1 MAQRRG
7 GQRNFRGGRRGRK
20 STPDGPD
27 GPGGARVVVEDK
39 TQRTPVELPAQTTV
53 GELAEILEMGNVDT
67 IKALMRLGVMATV
80 NETVEFEIAAK
91 VATSFEIGVLK
102 PKDREESAAATK
114 VGVDDELTDEN
125 AITRPPVITVLGHV
139 DHGKTTLLDAIRG
152 AKVVDTEA
160 GGITQSIGAYQV
172 VKDDQPLT
180 FIDTPGHAAFTQMR
194 ASGAQVTDIAV
205 LVVAADDGVMP
216 QTLEAIDHAKA
227 AGVPIIVA
235 INKTDAPG
243 ADLDRTNAQLAEHE
257 IIVESYGGD
266 TVAVPVSA
274 LKGDGID
281 DLLESL
287 LLVAEIQELKANPN
301 RPGIGVVIESHMD
314 KSRGAIASVL
324 VRAGTVKTG
333 DNIVAGT
340 FRGRVK
346 SMVDGFGDIVTEAGP
361 STPIEVLGLN
371 GIPAAGDQFDVVAT
385 DRTGRDLVSTRERLA
400 SKRKDTRAA
409 TTMAEVMRRVQL
421 SGAKEL
427 LVVIKTGSHGSID
440 AVHRAV
446 EQVSSDEVQVRVLSA
461 ASGAIN
467 ESDIL
472 LASASGAVVMGFE
485 TTVEAGARRKAESE
499 GITIRTYD
507 IIYNLIDEV
516 TDAARGLLEP
526 ERKMIVTGHANVLEV
541 FSHGKREQIAGLR
554 VTDGM
559 LKRSGRM
566 RVVRRGDEIFDGA
579 ITSMR
584 HLKESVSELANSFE
598 GGVKIDGFHEYE
610 EGDVLEGYEIQVTR
624 R

>member
-1 MAQRRG
+1 MSQRRG
-7 GQRNFRGGRRGRK
+7 QRSFRGRSKRRNRAPG
-20 STPDGPD
+20 DG
-27 GPGGARVVVEDK
+27 GGAPRAVAEDSFP
-39 TQRTPVELPAQTTV
+39 RSPVELPATSTV
-53 GELAEILEMGNVDT
+53 GELADILEMSNVDT
-67 IKALMRLGVMATV
+67 IKALMRLGIMATV
-80 NETVEFEIAAK
+80 NETVEFDVAAR
-91 VATSFEIGVLK
+91 VAASFEIGVLK
-102 PKDREESAAATK
+102 PKDREESAASTK

-125 AITRPPVITVLGHV
+125 ASTRPPVITVLGHV

-152 AKVVDTEA
+152 SKVVDTEA

-172 VKDDQPLT
+172 NKEGQSLT

-216 QTLEAIDHAKA
+216 QTIEAIDHARA

-235 INKTDAPG
+235 INKIDAPG
-243 ADLDRTNAQLAEHE
+243 ADIDKTNAQLAEHE

-287 LLVAEIQELKANPN
+287 LLVAEIQELKANSD

-314 KSRGAIASVL
+314 RSRGSIASVL
-324 VRAGTVKTG
+324 VRSGIVRTG
-333 DNIVAGT
+333 DNVVAGT
-340 FRGRVK
+340 YRGRIK
-346 SMVDGFGDIVTEAGP
+346 SMVDGFGDVVSEAGP

-371 GIPAAGDQFDVVAT
+371 GTPAAGDQFDVVAS
-385 DRTGRDLVSTRERLA
+385 DREGRDLVTTRERLA
-400 SKRKDTRAA
+400 SKRKVTRAA

-421 SGAKEL
+421 SDAKEL
-427 LVVIKTGSHGSID
+427 LVVIKTGNHGSID
-440 AVHRAV
+440 AVRRAV
-446 EQVSSDEVQVRVLSA
+446 EQVSNDEVQVRVLSA
-461 ASGAIN
+461 SSGAIN

-472 LASASGAVVMGFE
+472 LASASNAMVMGFE
-485 TTVEAGARRKAESE
+485 TNVETGARKHADTE
-499 GITIRTYD
+499 GVTIRTYD
-507 IIYNLIDEV
+507 IIYNLVDEV
-516 TDAARGLLEP
+516 EDAARGLLEP
-526 ERKMIVTGHANVLEV
+526 ERKVVVTGHANILEV
-541 FSHGKREQIAGLR
+541 FTHGKREQIAGVR
-554 VTDGM
+554 VTDGV

-566 RVVRRGDEIFDGA
+566 RVYRGGDEIFDGA

-584 HLKESVSELANSFE
+584 HLKDSVRELTNNFE
-598 GGVKIDGFHEYE
+598 GGIKVDGFHEYQ

>member
-1 MAQRRG
+1 M
-7 GQRNFRGGRRGRK
+7 
-20 STPDGPD
+20 S
-27 GPGGARVVVEDK
+27 
-39 TQRTPVELPAQTTV
+39 
-53 GELAEILEMGNVDT
+53 NVDT
-67 IKALMRLGVMATV
+67 IKALMRLGIMATV
-80 NETVEFEIAAK
+80 NETVEFDVAAK
-91 VATSFEIGVLK
+91 VAASFNIGVLK
-102 PKDREESAAATK
+102 PKDREESMASVK
-114 VGVDDELTDEN
+114 VGVDEDLTEEN
-125 AITRPPVITVLGHV
+125 AQPRPPIVTVLGHV

-152 AKVVDTEA
+152 SKVVDTEA

-172 VKDDQPLT
+172 NKNGQLLT

-216 QTLEAIDHAKA
+216 QTIEAIDHARA

-235 INKTDAPG
+235 INKIDAPG
-243 ADLDRTNAQLAEHE
+243 ADIDRTNAQLAEHE
-257 IIVESYGGD
+257 VIVESYGGD

-287 LLVAEIQELKANPN
+287 LLVAEIQELKANPD

-314 KSRGAIASVL
+314 RSRGSIASVL
-324 VRAGTVKTG
+324 VRSGVVRTG
-333 DNIVAGT
+333 DNVVAGT
-340 FRGRVK
+340 FRGRIK
-346 SMVDGFGDIVTEAGP
+346 SMVDGFGDVVTEAGP

-371 GIPAAGDQFDVVAT
+371 GTPAAGDQFDVVKS
-385 DRTGRDLVSTRERLA
+385 DRAGRDLVATRERLA
-400 SKRKDTRAA
+400 SKRKETRAA

-421 SGAKEL
+421 SDAKEL
-427 LVVIKTGSHGSID
+427 LVVIKTGTHGSID
-440 AVHRAV
+440 AVRRAV
-446 EQVSSDEVQVRVLSA
+446 EQISGDEVQVRVLSA
-461 ASGAIN
+461 SSGAIN

-472 LASASGAVVMGFE
+472 LASTSNAMVMGFE
-485 TTVEAGARRKAESE
+485 TMVEAGARRQADAE
-499 GITIRTYD
+499 GVTIRTYD

-516 TDAARGLLEP
+516 ADAARGLLEP
-526 ERKMIVTGHANVLEV
+526 ERKVVITGHANILEV
-541 FSHGKREQIAGLR
+541 FTHGKREQIAGVR
-554 VTDGM
+554 VTDGL

-566 RVVRRGDEIFDGA
+566 RVIRNGNEIFDGA

-584 HLKESVSELANSFE
+584 HLKDSVRELANNFE
-598 GGVKIDGFHEYE
+598 GGIKIDGFHEYE

>member
-1 MAQRRG
+1 MAQRR
-7 GQRNFRGGRRGRK
+7 GQRNFRGGSKRRNR
-20 STPDGPD
+20 SSD
-27 GPGGARVVVEDK
+27 GPGENGGPRTVVEEK
-39 TQRTPVELPAQTTV
+39 VPRSPVQLPPETTV
-53 GELAEILEMGNVDT
+53 GELAEILEMSNVDT

-80 NETVEFEIAAK
+80 NETIEFGIAAK
-91 VATSFEIGVLK
+91 VAASFEIGVLK
-102 PKDREESAAATK
+102 PKDREESGAAVK
-114 VGVDDELTDEN
+114 VGVDDNLTEDN
-125 AITRPPVITVLGHV
+125 SITRPPVITVLGHV
-139 DHGKTTLLDAIRG
+139 DHGKTTLLDSIRG
-152 AKVVDTEA
+152 EKVVDTEA

-172 VKDDQPLT
+172 VKDGHPLT

-194 ASGAQVTDIAV
+194 ASGAQATDIAV

-235 INKTDAPG
+235 INKIDAPG

-274 LKGDGID
+274 LKGEGID

-287 LLVAEIQELKANPN
+287 LLVVEIQELKANPE
-301 RPGIGVVIESHMD
+301 RAGIGVVIESHMD
-314 KSRGAIASVL
+314 RSRGAVASVL
-324 VRAGTVKTG
+324 VRSGTVRNG
-333 DNIVAGT
+333 DNVVAGM
-340 FRGRVK
+340 FRGRIK
-346 SMVDGFGDIVTEAGP
+346 SMVDGFGNVVTEAGP

-371 GIPAAGDQFDVVAT
+371 GIPAAGDQFDVVSN
-385 DRTGRDLVSTRERLA
+385 DREGRDLVATRTRLA

-409 TTMAEVMRRVQL
+409 TTMAEVMRRVQQ

-446 EQVSSDEVQVRVLSA
+446 EQVSNDEVQVRVLSS

-472 LASASGAVVMGFE
+472 LASASSAMVMGFE
-485 TTVEAGARRKAESE
+485 TTVEPGARRQADAE
-499 GITIRTYD
+499 GVAIRTYD

-516 TDAARGLLEP
+516 EDAARGLLEP
-526 ERKMIVTGHANVLEV
+526 ERKTVVTGHANILEV
-541 FSHGKREQIAGLR
+541 FTHGKREQIAGIR

-566 RVVRRGDEIFDGA
+566 RVIRKGDEIFDGA

-584 HLKESVSELANSFE
+584 HLKDTVRELANNFE
-598 GGVKIDGFHEYE
+598 GGIKIDGFHEYE

>member
-7 GQRNFRGGRRGRK
+7 QRSFRGQSKRRDRAPGDGGG
-20 STPDGPD
+20 TPR
-27 GPGGARVVVEDK
+27 AVAEDSVP
-39 TQRTPVELPAQTTV
+39 RSPVELPATSTV
-53 GELAEILEMGNVDT
+53 GELADILEMSNVDT
-67 IKALMRLGVMATV
+67 IKALMRLGIMATV
-80 NETVEFEIAAK
+80 NETVEFDVAAR
-91 VATSFEIGVLK
+91 VAASFEIGVLK
-102 PKDREESAAATK
+102 PKDREESAASTK
-114 VGVDDELTDEN
+114 VGVDNELTDEN
-125 AITRPPVITVLGHV
+125 ASTRPPVITVLGHV

-152 AKVVDTEA
+152 STVVDSEA

-172 VKDDQPLT
+172 NKEGQSLT

-216 QTLEAIDHAKA
+216 QTIEAIDHARA

-235 INKTDAPG
+235 INKIDAPG
-243 ADLDRTNAQLAEHE
+243 ADIDKTNAQLAEHE

-266 TVAVPVSA
+266 TVAVTVSA

-287 LLVAEIQELKANPN
+287 LLVAEIQELKANSD

-314 KSRGAIASVL
+314 RSRGSIASVL
-324 VRAGTVKTG
+324 VRSGIVRTG
-333 DNIVAGT
+333 DNVVAGT
-340 FRGRVK
+340 YRGRIK
-346 SMVDGFGDIVTEAGP
+346 SMVDGFGDVVPEAGP

-371 GIPAAGDQFDVVAT
+371 GTPAAGDQFDVVAS
-385 DRTGRDLVSTRERLA
+385 DREGRDLVTTRERLA
-400 SKRKDTRAA
+400 SKRKASRAA

-421 SGAKEL
+421 SDAKEL
-427 LVVIKTGSHGSID
+427 IVVIKTRNHGSID
-440 AVHRAV
+440 AVRRAV
-446 EQVSSDEVQVRVLSA
+446 EQVSNDEVQVRVLSA
-461 ASGAIN
+461 SSGAIN

-472 LASASGAVVMGFE
+472 LASASNAMVMGFE
-485 TTVEAGARRKAESE
+485 TNVETGARKHADTE
-499 GITIRTYD
+499 GVTIRTYD
-507 IIYNLIDEV
+507 IIYNLVDEV
-516 TDAARGLLEP
+516 EDAVRGLLEP
-526 ERKMIVTGHANVLEV
+526 ERKVVVTGHANILEV
-541 FSHGKREQIAGLR
+541 FTHGKREQIAGVR
-554 VTDGM
+554 VTDGV

-566 RVVRRGDEIFDGA
+566 RVFRGGDEIFDGA

-584 HLKESVSELANSFE
+584 HLKDSVRELTNNFE
-598 GGVKIDGFHEYE
+598 GGIKVDGFHEYQ

>member
-7 GQRNFRGGRRGRK
+7 QRGGPRGRGNRRNR
-20 STPDGPD
+20 SD
-27 GPGGARVVVEDK
+27 GPGGPGGQRAVVEDK
-39 TQRTPVELPAQTTV
+39 APRSPVALPAQATV
-53 GELAEILEMGNVDT
+53 GELAEILEMTNVDT

-80 NETVEFEIAAK
+80 NEIVEFEVAAK
-91 VATSFEIGVLK
+91 VAASFEIGVLK
-102 PKDREESAAATK
+102 PKDREESAAAVK
-114 VGVDDELTDEN
+114 VGMDEEMTDDN
-125 AITRPPVITVLGHV
+125 SVTRPPVITVLGHV

-152 AKVVDTEA
+152 AKVVDSEA

-172 VKDDQPLT
+172 DKNGQRLT

-205 LVVAADDGVMP
+205 LVIAADDGVMP

-227 AGVPIIVA
+227 ANVPIIVA
-235 INKTDAPG
+235 INKMDSPG
-243 ADLDRTNAQLAEHE
+243 ADLDRANAQLAEHE

-287 LLVAEIQELKANPN
+287 LLVAEIQELKANPD
-301 RPGIGVVIESHMD
+301 RAGIGVVIESHMD
-314 KSRGAIASVL
+314 KTRGAVASVL
-324 VRAGTVKTG
+324 VRSGTVRTG
-333 DNIVAGT
+333 DNVVAGT
-340 FRGRVK
+340 FRGRIK
-346 SMVDGFGDIVTEAGP
+346 SMMDGFGNVVKEAGP

-371 GIPAAGDQFDVVAT
+371 GIPAAGDQFDVVKN
-385 DRTGRDLVSTRERLA
+385 DREGRDLVNTRERLA
-400 SKRKDTRAA
+400 SKRKDQRAA
-409 TTMAEVMRRVQL
+409 TTMAEVMRRVQQ

-440 AVHRAV
+440 AVQRAV
-446 EQVSSDEVQVRVLSA
+446 EQVSNDEVQVRVLSA
-461 ASGAIN
+461 SSGAIN
-467 ESDIL
+467 EADIL
-472 LASASGAVVMGFE
+472 LASASDAMVMGFE
-485 TTVEAGARRKAESE
+485 TSVEAGARRQADAE
-499 GITIRTYD
+499 GIAIRTYD

-516 TDAARGLLEP
+516 EDAARGLLEP
-526 ERKMIVTGHANVLEV
+526 ERKEVVLGHANVLEV
-541 FSHGKREQIAGLR
+541 FQHGKREQIAGVR
-554 VTDGM
+554 VTDGL

-566 RVVRRGDEIFDGA
+566 RVIRKGDVVFDGA

-584 HLKESVSELANSFE
+584 HLKDSVRELTNNFE
-598 GGVKIDGFHEYE
+598 GGLMIDGFHEYQ
-610 EGDVLEGYEIQVTR
+610 EGDLLEGYEVQVTR

>member
-7 GQRNFRGGRRGRK
+7 QRSFRGQSKRRDRAPGDGGG
-20 STPDGPD
+20 TPR
-27 GPGGARVVVEDK
+27 AVAEDSVP
-39 TQRTPVELPAQTTV
+39 RSPVELPATSTV
-53 GELAEILEMGNVDT
+53 GELADILEMSNVDT
-67 IKALMRLGVMATV
+67 IKALMRLGIMATV
-80 NETVEFEIAAK
+80 NETVEFDVAAR
-91 VATSFEIGVLK
+91 VAASFEIGVLK
-102 PKDREESAAATK
+102 PKDREESAASTK

-125 AITRPPVITVLGHV
+125 ASTRPPVITVLGHV

-152 AKVVDTEA
+152 SKVVDTEA

-172 VKDDQPLT
+172 NKEGQSLT

-216 QTLEAIDHAKA
+216 QTIEAIDHARA

-235 INKTDAPG
+235 INKIDAPG
-243 ADLDRTNAQLAEHE
+243 ADIDKTNAQLAEHE

-287 LLVAEIQELKANPN
+287 LLVAEIQELKANSD

-314 KSRGAIASVL
+314 RSRGSIASVL
-324 VRAGTVKTG
+324 VRSGIVRTG
-333 DNIVAGT
+333 DNVVAGT
-340 FRGRVK
+340 YRGRIK
-346 SMVDGFGDIVTEAGP
+346 SMVDGFGDVVPEAGP

-371 GIPAAGDQFDVVAT
+371 GTPAAGDQFDVVAS
-385 DRTGRDLVSTRERLA
+385 DREGRDLVTTRERLA
-400 SKRKDTRAA
+400 SKRKVTRAA

-421 SGAKEL
+421 SDAKEL
-427 LVVIKTGSHGSID
+427 LVVIKTGNHGSID
-440 AVHRAV
+440 AVRRAV
-446 EQVSSDEVQVRVLSA
+446 EQVSNDEVQVRVLSA
-461 ASGAIN
+461 SSGAIN

-472 LASASGAVVMGFE
+472 LASASNAMVMGFE
-485 TTVEAGARRKAESE
+485 TNVETGARKHADT
-499 GITIRTYD
+499 GGVTIRTYD
-507 IIYNLIDEV
+507 IIYNLVNEV
-516 TDAARGLLEP
+516 EDAARGLLEP
-526 ERKMIVTGHANVLEV
+526 ERKVVVTGHANILEV
-541 FSHGKREQIAGLR
+541 FTHGKREQIAGVR
-554 VTDGM
+554 VTDGV

-566 RVVRRGDEIFDGA
+566 RVFRGGDEIFDGA

-584 HLKESVSELANSFE
+584 HLKDSVRELTNNFE
-598 GGVKIDGFHEYE
+598 GGIKVDGFHEYQ

>member
-1 MAQRRG
+1 MSQRRG
-7 GQRNFRGGRRGRK
+7 QRSFRGRSKRRNRAPG
-20 STPDGPD
+20 DG
-27 GPGGARVVVEDK
+27 GGAPRAVAEDSFP
-39 TQRTPVELPAQTTV
+39 RSPVELPATSTV
-53 GELAEILEMGNVDT
+53 GELADILEMSNVDT
-67 IKALMRLGVMATV
+67 IKALMRLGIMATV
-80 NETVEFEIAAK
+80 NETVEFDVAAR
-91 VATSFEIGVLK
+91 VAASFEIGVLK
-102 PKDREESAAATK
+102 PKDREESAASTK

-125 AITRPPVITVLGHV
+125 ASTRPPVITVLGHV

-152 AKVVDTEA
+152 SKVVDTEA

-172 VKDDQPLT
+172 NKEGQSLT

-216 QTLEAIDHAKA
+216 QTIEAIDHARA

-235 INKTDAPG
+235 INKIDAPG
-243 ADLDRTNAQLAEHE
+243 ADIDKTNAQLAEHE

-287 LLVAEIQELKANPN
+287 LLVAEIQELKANSD

-314 KSRGAIASVL
+314 RSRGSIASVL
-324 VRAGTVKTG
+324 VRSGIVRTG
-333 DNIVAGT
+333 DNVVAGT
-340 FRGRVK
+340 YRGRIK
-346 SMVDGFGDIVTEAGP
+346 SMVDGFGDVVPEAGP

-371 GIPAAGDQFDVVAT
+371 GTPAAGDQFDVVAS
-385 DRTGRDLVSTRERLA
+385 DREGRDLVTTRERLA
-400 SKRKDTRAA
+400 SKRKVTRAA

-421 SGAKEL
+421 SDAKEL
-427 LVVIKTGSHGSID
+427 LVVIKTGNHGSID
-440 AVHRAV
+440 AVRRAV
-446 EQVSSDEVQVRVLSA
+446 EQVSNDEVQVRVLSA
-461 ASGAIN
+461 SSGAIN

-472 LASASGAVVMGFE
+472 LASASNAMVMGFE
-485 TTVEAGARRKAESE
+485 TNVETGARKHADTE
-499 GITIRTYD
+499 GVTIRTYD
-507 IIYNLIDEV
+507 IIYNLVDEV
-516 TDAARGLLEP
+516 EDAARGLLEP
-526 ERKMIVTGHANVLEV
+526 ERKVVVTGHANILEV
-541 FSHGKREQIAGLR
+541 FTHGKREQIAGVR
-554 VTDGM
+554 VTDGV

-566 RVVRRGDEIFDGA
+566 RVYRGGDEIFDGA

-584 HLKESVSELANSFE
+584 HLKDSVRELTNNFE
-598 GGVKIDGFHEYE
+598 GGIKVDGFHEYQ

>member
-7 GQRNFRGGRRGRK
+7 QGNFRGRGRKRGRK
-20 STPDGPD
+20 SE
-27 GPGGARVVVEDK
+27 GPGGSGATHVVVEDTTPK
-39 TQRTPVELPAQTTV
+39 SPVELPPQATV
-53 GELAEILEMGNVDT
+53 GELAEILEMTNVDT

-80 NETVEFEIAAK
+80 NETVEFDVAAK
-91 VATSFEIGVLK
+91 VAASFEIGVLK
-102 PKDREESAAATK
+102 PKDREESSAAVK
-114 VGVDDELTDEN
+114 VGVDDDLTEEN
-125 AITRPPVITVLGHV
+125 SVTRPPVITVLGHV
-139 DHGKTTLLDAIRG
+139 DHGKTTLLDSIRG
-152 AKVVDTEA
+152 EKVVDSEA

-172 VKDDQPLT
+172 IKDDQRLT

-194 ASGAQVTDIAV
+194 ASGAQATDIAV
-205 LVVAADDGVMP
+205 LVVAADDGIMP

-227 AGVPIIVA
+227 ASVPIIIA
-235 INKTDAPG
+235 INKMDAPG
-243 ADLDRTNAQLAEHE
+243 ADLDRVNAQLAEHE

-287 LLVAEIQELKANPN
+287 LLVAEIQELKANPD

-314 KSRGAIASVL
+314 RSRGAVASVL
-324 VRAGTVKTG
+324 IRSGTVRNG
-333 DNIVAGT
+333 DNVVAGM

-346 SMVDGFGDIVTEAGP
+346 SMVDGFGEIVKEAGP

-385 DRTGRDLVSTRERLA
+385 DRKGRDLVTTRERLA
-400 SKRKDTRAA
+400 AKRRDTRAA
-409 TTMAEVMRRVQL
+409 TTMAEVMRRVQQ

-427 LVVIKTGSHGSID
+427 LIVVKTGSHGSID
-440 AVHRAV
+440 AVQRAV
-446 EQVSSDEVQVRVLSA
+446 EQVSNDEVQVRVLSA
-461 ASGAIN
+461 SSGAIN

-472 LASASGAVVMGFE
+472 LASASDAMVMGFE
-485 TTVEAGARRKAESE
+485 TTVEPGARKQASAE
-499 GITIRTYD
+499 GIAIRLYD

-516 TDAARGLLEP
+516 EDAARGLLEP
-526 ERKMIVTGHANVLEV
+526 ERKVIVTGHANILEV
-541 FSHGKREQIAGLR
+541 FSHGKREQIAGIR

-566 RVVRRGDEIFDGA
+566 RVIRRGEEVFDGA

-584 HLKESVSELANSFE
+584 HLKESVRELANNFE

-610 EGDVLEGYEIQVTR
+610 EGDTLEGYEIQITR

>member
-1 MAQRRG
+1 MAQRR
-7 GQRNFRGGRRGRK
+7 GQRNFRGRGKGRGGR
-20 STPDGPD
+20 SAN
-27 GPGGARVVVEDK
+27 GPGGPGAPRVVVED
-39 TQRTPVELPAQTTV
+39 TTPKAPVHLPAQTTV
-53 GELAEILEMGNVDT
+53 GELSEILEVTNVDT
-67 IKALMRLGVMATV
+67 IKALMRMGVMATV
-80 NETVEFEIAAK
+80 NETVEFEVAAK
-91 VATSFEIGVLK
+91 VAASFEIGVLK
-102 PKDREESAAATK
+102 PKDHEESAAAVK
-114 VGVDDELTDEN
+114 VGVDDDLTDEN
-125 AITRPPVITVLGHV
+125 AITRPPVVTVLGHV

-172 VKDDQPLT
+172 DKDGKQLT

-194 ASGAQVTDIAV
+194 ASGAQATDIAV
-205 LVVAADDGVMP
+205 LVIAADDGVMP

-227 AGVPIIVA
+227 ANVPIIVA
-235 INKTDAPG
+235 INKMDAPG
-243 ADLDRTNAQLAEHE
+243 ADLDRANAQLAEHE
-257 IIVESYGGD
+257 IIVESYGGE

-281 DLLESL
+281 DLIESL
-287 LLVAEIQELKANPN
+287 LLVAEIQELKANPD

-314 KSRGAIASVL
+314 RNRGAVASVL
-324 VRAGTVKTG
+324 VRSGTVRTG
-333 DNIVAGT
+333 DNIVAGL
-340 FRGRVK
+340 FRGRIK
-346 SMVDGFGDIVTEAGP
+346 SMVDGFGNVVKEAGP

-385 DRTGRDLVSTRERLA
+385 DRAGRDLVNTRERLA

-409 TTMAEVMRRVQL
+409 TTMAEVMRRVQQ

-427 LVVIKTGSHGSID
+427 LVVIKTGTHGSID
-440 AVHRAV
+440 AVQRAV

-467 ESDIL
+467 EADIL
-472 LASASGAVVMGFE
+472 LASASNAMVMGFE
-485 TTVEAGARRKAESE
+485 TTVEAGARRQAEAE
-499 GITIRTYD
+499 GVAIRTYD

-516 TDAARGLLEP
+516 EDAARGLLEP
-526 ERKMIVTGHANVLEV
+526 ERKEVVLGHASVLEV
-541 FSHGKREQIAGLR
+541 FTHGKREQIAGVR
-554 VTDGM
+554 VTDGL

-566 RVVRRGDEIFDGA
+566 RVIRGGDEIFDGA

-584 HLKESVSELANSFE
+584 HLKDSVRELANNFE
-598 GGVKIDGFHEYE
+598 GGLKIDGFHEYQ

>member
-7 GQRNFRGGRRGRK
+7 QRSFKGRSNKRK
-20 STPDGPD
+20 RSD
-27 GPGGARVVVEDK
+27 GPGGPGEQRVVVEDK
-39 TQRTPVELPAQTTV
+39 TPRSPVALPAQATV
-53 GELAEILEMGNVDT
+53 GELAEILEMSNVDT

-91 VATSFEIGVLK
+91 VAASFEIGVLK
-102 PKDREESAAATK
+102 PKDREDSTAATK
-114 VGVDDELTDEN
+114 VGVDEDMTDEN
-125 AITRPPVITVLGHV
+125 SVTRPPVITVLGHV

-172 VKDDQPLT
+172 EKNGQNLT

-194 ASGAQVTDIAV
+194 ASGAQATDIAV
-205 LVVAADDGVMP
+205 LVIAADDGVMP
-216 QTLEAIDHAKA
+216 QSIEAMDHARA

-235 INKTDAPG
+235 INKMDAPG
-243 ADLDRTNAQLAEHE
+243 ADIDRANAQLAEHE

-266 TVAVPVSA
+266 TVAVAVSA
-274 LKGDGID
+274 LKGDGIG

-287 LLVAEIQELKANPN
+287 LLIAEIQELKANPN

-314 KSRGAIASVL
+314 RSRGAVASVL
-324 VRAGTVKTG
+324 VKSGTVRMG
-333 DNIVAGT
+333 DNIVAGM

-346 SMVDGFGDIVTEAGP
+346 SMTDGFGKVVTEAGP

-371 GIPAAGDQFDVVAT
+371 GTPAAGAQFDVVAN
-385 DRTGRDLVSTRERLA
+385 DRAGRDLVTTRERLA

-409 TTMAEVMRRVQL
+409 TTMAEVMRRVQQ
-421 SGAKEL
+421 SGSKEL
-427 LVVIKTGSHGSID
+427 LVVIKTGNHGSID
-440 AVHRAV
+440 AVQRAV
-446 EQVSSDEVQVRVLSA
+446 EQVSNDEVQVRVLSA

-467 ESDIL
+467 EADIL
-472 LASASGAVVMGFE
+472 LASASNAMVMGFE
-485 TTVEAGARRKAESE
+485 TSVEAGARRQADSE
-499 GITIRTYD
+499 GIAIRTYD

-516 TDAARGLLEP
+516 VDAARGLLEP
-526 ERKMIVTGHANVLEV
+526 ERKMIITGHASVLEV
-541 FSHGKREQIAGLR
+541 FQQGKREQIAGIR
-554 VTDGM
+554 VTDGN

-566 RVVRRGDEIFDGA
+566 RVIRNGDEIFDGA

-584 HLKESVSELANSFE
+584 HLKDTVRELTNNFE
-598 GGVKIDGFHEYE
+598 GGVMIDGFHEFQE
-610 EGDVLEGYEIQVTR
+610 SDVLEGYEIQVTR

>member
-7 GQRNFRGGRRGRK
+7 QRSFRGRSKRRNRAPG
-20 STPDGPD
+20 DGGVAPR
-27 GPGGARVVVEDK
+27 AVAEDSFP
-39 TQRTPVELPAQTTV
+39 RSPVELPATSTV
-53 GELAEILEMGNVDT
+53 GELADILEMSNVDT
-67 IKALMRLGVMATV
+67 IKALMRLGIMATV
-80 NETVEFEIAAK
+80 NETVEFDVAAR
-91 VATSFEIGVLK
+91 VAASFEIGVLK
-102 PKDREESAAATK
+102 PKDREESAASTK

-125 AITRPPVITVLGHV
+125 ASTRPPVITVLGHV

-152 AKVVDTEA
+152 SKVVDTEA

-172 VKDDQPLT
+172 NKEGQSLT

-216 QTLEAIDHAKA
+216 QTIEAIDHARA

-243 ADLDRTNAQLAEHE
+243 ADIDKTNAQLAEHE

-287 LLVAEIQELKANPN
+287 LLVAEIQELKANSD

-314 KSRGAIASVL
+314 RSRGSIASVL
-324 VRAGTVKTG
+324 VRSGIVRTG
-333 DNIVAGT
+333 DNVVAGT
-340 FRGRVK
+340 YRGRIK
-346 SMVDGFGDIVTEAGP
+346 SMVDGFGDVVPEAGP

-371 GIPAAGDQFDVVAT
+371 GTPAAGDQFDVVAS
-385 DRTGRDLVSTRERLA
+385 DREGRDLVTTRERLA
-400 SKRKDTRAA
+400 SKRKATRAA

-421 SGAKEL
+421 SDAKEL
-427 LVVIKTGSHGSID
+427 LVVIKTGNHGSID
-440 AVHRAV
+440 AVRRAV
-446 EQVSSDEVQVRVLSA
+446 EQVSNDEVQVRVLSA
-461 ASGAIN
+461 SSGAIN

-472 LASASGAVVMGFE
+472 LASASNAMVMGFE
-485 TTVEAGARRKAESE
+485 TNVETGARKHADT
-499 GITIRTYD
+499 GGVTIRTYD
-507 IIYNLIDEV
+507 IIYNLVNEV
-516 TDAARGLLEP
+516 EDAARGLLEP
-526 ERKMIVTGHANVLEV
+526 ERKVLVTGHANILEV
-541 FSHGKREQIAGLR
+541 FAHGKREQIAGVR
-554 VTDGM
+554 VTDGV

-566 RVVRRGDEIFDGA
+566 RVFRGGDEIFDGA

-584 HLKESVSELANSFE
+584 HLKDSVRELTNNFE
-598 GGVKIDGFHEYE
+598 GGIKVDGFHEYH

>member
-1 MAQRRG
+1 MSQRRG
-7 GQRNFRGGRRGRK
+7 QRSFRGRPKRGNRA
-20 STPDGPD
+20 PGDG
-27 GPGGARVVVEDK
+27 GGAPRAVAEDSFP
-39 TQRTPVELPAQTTV
+39 RSPVELPATSTV
-53 GELAEILEMGNVDT
+53 GELADILEMSNVDT
-67 IKALMRLGVMATV
+67 IKALMRLGIMATV
-80 NETVEFEIAAK
+80 NETVEFDVAAR
-91 VATSFEIGVLK
+91 VAASFEIGVLK
-102 PKDREESAAATK
+102 PKDREESAASTK

-125 AITRPPVITVLGHV
+125 ASTRPPVITVLGHV

-152 AKVVDTEA
+152 SKVVDTEA

-172 VKDDQPLT
+172 NKEGQSLT

-216 QTLEAIDHAKA
+216 QTIEAIGHARA

-235 INKTDAPG
+235 INKIDAPG
-243 ADLDRTNAQLAEHE
+243 ADIDKTNAQLAEHE

-274 LKGDGID
+274 RKGDGID

-287 LLVAEIQELKANPN
+287 LLVAEIQELKANSA

-314 KSRGAIASVL
+314 RSRGSIASVL
-324 VRAGTVKTG
+324 VRSGIVRTG
-333 DNIVAGT
+333 DNVVAGT
-340 FRGRVK
+340 YRGRIK
-346 SMVDGFGDIVTEAGP
+346 SMVDGFGDVVAEAGP

-371 GIPAAGDQFDVVAT
+371 GTPAAGDQFDVVAS
-385 DRTGRDLVSTRERLA
+385 DREGRDLVTTRERLA
-400 SKRKDTRAA
+400 SKRKATRAA

-421 SGAKEL
+421 SDAKEL
-427 LVVIKTGSHGSID
+427 LVVIKTGNHGSID
-440 AVHRAV
+440 AVRRAV
-446 EQVSSDEVQVRVLSA
+446 EQVSNDEVQVRVLSA
-461 ASGAIN
+461 SSGAIN

-472 LASASGAVVMGFE
+472 LASASNAMVMGFE
-485 TTVEAGARRKAESE
+485 TNVETGARKHADTE
-499 GITIRTYD
+499 GVTIRTYD
-507 IIYNLIDEV
+507 IIYNLVDEV
-516 TDAARGLLEP
+516 EDAARGLLEP
-526 ERKMIVTGHANVLEV
+526 ERKVVVTGHANILEV
-541 FSHGKREQIAGLR
+541 FTHGKREQIAGVR
-554 VTDGM
+554 VTDGV

-566 RVVRRGDEIFDGA
+566 RVYRGGDEIFDGA

-584 HLKESVSELANSFE
+584 HLKDSVRELTNNFE
-598 GGVKIDGFHEYE
+598 GGIKVDGFHEYQ

>member
-7 GQRNFRGGRRGRK
+7 QRGGPRGRGNRRNR
-20 STPDGPD
+20 SD
-27 GPGGARVVVEDK
+27 GPGGPGGQRAVVEDK
-39 TQRTPVELPAQTTV
+39 APRSPVALPAQATV
-53 GELAEILEMGNVDT
+53 GELAEILEMTNVDT

-80 NETVEFEIAAK
+80 NETVEFEVAAK
-91 VATSFEIGVLK
+91 VAASFEIGVLK
-102 PKDREESAAATK
+102 PKDREESAAAVK
-114 VGVDDELTDEN
+114 VGMDEEMIDDN
-125 AITRPPVITVLGHV
+125 SVTRPPVITVLGHV

-152 AKVVDTEA
+152 AKVVDSEA

-172 VKDDQPLT
+172 DKNGQRLT

-205 LVVAADDGVMP
+205 LVIAADDGVMP

-227 AGVPIIVA
+227 ANVPIIVA
-235 INKTDAPG
+235 INKMDSPG
-243 ADLDRTNAQLAEHE
+243 ADLDRANAQLAEHE

-287 LLVAEIQELKANPN
+287 LLVAEIQELKANPD
-301 RPGIGVVIESHMD
+301 RAGIGVVIESHMD
-314 KSRGAIASVL
+314 KTRGAVASVL
-324 VRAGTVKTG
+324 VRSGTVRTG
-333 DNIVAGT
+333 DNVVAGT
-340 FRGRVK
+340 FRGRIK
-346 SMVDGFGDIVTEAGP
+346 SMMDGFGNVVKEAGP

-371 GIPAAGDQFDVVAT
+371 GIPAAGDQFDVVKN
-385 DRTGRDLVSTRERLA
+385 DREGRDLVNTRERLA
-400 SKRKDTRAA
+400 SKRKDQRAA
-409 TTMAEVMRRVQL
+409 TTMAEVMRRVQQ

-440 AVHRAV
+440 AVQRAV
-446 EQVSSDEVQVRVLSA
+446 EQVSNDEVQVRVLSA
-461 ASGAIN
+461 SSGAIN
-467 ESDIL
+467 EADIL
-472 LASASGAVVMGFE
+472 LASASDAMVMGFE
-485 TTVEAGARRKAESE
+485 TSVEAGARRQADAE
-499 GITIRTYD
+499 GIAIRTYD

-516 TDAARGLLEP
+516 EDAARGLLEP
-526 ERKMIVTGHANVLEV
+526 ERKEVVLGHANVLEV
-541 FSHGKREQIAGLR
+541 FQHGKREQIAGVR
-554 VTDGM
+554 VTDGL

-566 RVVRRGDEIFDGA
+566 RVIRKGDVVFDGA

-584 HLKESVSELANSFE
+584 HLKDSVRELTNNFE
-598 GGVKIDGFHEYE
+598 GGLMIDGFHEYQ
-610 EGDVLEGYEIQVTR
+610 EGDLLEGYEVQVTR

>member
-7 GQRNFRGGRRGRK
+7 QRSFKGRSNKRGR
-20 STPDGPD
+20 PD
-27 GPGGARVVVEDK
+27 GPGGPGGQRAVVEDK
-39 TQRTPVELPAQTTV
+39 TPRSPVALPAQTTV
-53 GELAEILEMGNVDT
+53 GELAEILEMTNVDT

-91 VATSFEIGVLK
+91 VAASFEIGVLK

-114 VGVDDELTDEN
+114 VGVDDDMTEDN
-125 AITRPPVITVLGHV
+125 SVSRPPVITVLGHV

-172 VKDDQPLT
+172 EKNGQILT

-205 LVVAADDGVMP
+205 LVIAADDGVMP
-216 QTLEAIDHAKA
+216 QSLEAIDHARA

-235 INKTDAPG
+235 INKMDAPG
-243 ADLDRTNAQLAEHE
+243 ADIDRANAQLAEHE

-274 LKGDGID
+274 LKGEGID

-287 LLVAEIQELKANPN
+287 LLVAEIQELKANPE
-301 RPGIGVVIESHMD
+301 RSGIGVVIESHMD
-314 KSRGAIASVL
+314 RSRGAVASVL
-324 VRAGTVKTG
+324 VKSGTVKTG
-333 DNIVAGT
+333 DNIVAGM
-340 FRGRVK
+340 FRGRIK
-346 SMVDGFGDIVTEAGP
+346 SMIDGFGKIVTEAGP

-371 GIPAAGDQFDVVAT
+371 GTPAAGDQFDVVAN
-385 DRTGRDLVSTRERLA
+385 DRAGRDLVNKRERLA

-409 TTMAEVMRRVQL
+409 TTMAEVMRRVQQ
-421 SGAKEL
+421 SGSKEL
-427 LVVIKTGSHGSID
+427 LVVIKTGNHGSID
-440 AVHRAV
+440 AVQRAV
-446 EQVSSDEVQVRVLSA
+446 EQVSNDEVQVRVLSA

-467 ESDIL
+467 EADIL
-472 LASASGAVVMGFE
+472 LASASDAMVMGFE
-485 TTVEAGARRKAESE
+485 TTVEAGARRQAESE
-499 GITIRTYD
+499 GIAIRTYD

-516 TDAARGLLEP
+516 EDAARGLLEP
-526 ERKMIVTGHANVLEV
+526 ERKMVVTGHASVLEV
-541 FSHGKREQIAGLR
+541 FQHGKREQIAGIR
-554 VTDGM
+554 VTDGN

-566 RVVRRGDEIFDGA
+566 RVIRGGDEIFDGA

-584 HLKESVSELANSFE
+584 HLKDSVRELTNNFE
-598 GGVKIDGFHEYE
+598 GGVMIDGFHEYQE
-610 EGDVLEGYEIQVTR
+610 ADVLEAYEVQVTR

>member
-7 GQRNFRGGRRGRK
+7 QRSFRGRSKRRNRAPG
-20 STPDGPD
+20 DGGVAPR
-27 GPGGARVVVEDK
+27 AVAEDSFP
-39 TQRTPVELPAQTTV
+39 RSPVELLATSTV
-53 GELAEILEMGNVDT
+53 GELADILEMSNVDT
-67 IKALMRLGVMATV
+67 IKALMRLGIMATV
-80 NETVEFEIAAK
+80 NETVEFDVAAR
-91 VATSFEIGVLK
+91 VAASFEIGVLK
-102 PKDREESAAATK
+102 PKDREESAASTK

-125 AITRPPVITVLGHV
+125 ASTRPPVITVLGHV

-152 AKVVDTEA
+152 SKVVDTEA

-172 VKDDQPLT
+172 NKEGQSLT

-216 QTLEAIDHAKA
+216 QTIEAIDHARA

-243 ADLDRTNAQLAEHE
+243 ADIDKTNAQLAEHE

-287 LLVAEIQELKANPN
+287 LLVAEIQELKANSD

-314 KSRGAIASVL
+314 RSRGSIASVL
-324 VRAGTVKTG
+324 VRSGIVRTG
-333 DNIVAGT
+333 DNVVAGT
-340 FRGRVK
+340 YRGRIK
-346 SMVDGFGDIVTEAGP
+346 SMVDGFGDVVPEAGP

-371 GIPAAGDQFDVVAT
+371 GTPAAGDQFDVVAS
-385 DRTGRDLVSTRERLA
+385 DREGRDLVTTRERLA
-400 SKRKDTRAA
+400 SKRKATRAA

-421 SGAKEL
+421 SDAKEL
-427 LVVIKTGSHGSID
+427 LVVIKTGNHGSID
-440 AVHRAV
+440 AVRRAV
-446 EQVSSDEVQVRVLSA
+446 EQVSNDEVQVRVLSA
-461 ASGAIN
+461 SSGAIN

-472 LASASGAVVMGFE
+472 LASASNAMVMGFE
-485 TTVEAGARRKAESE
+485 TNVETGARKHADTE
-499 GITIRTYD
+499 GVTIRTYD
-507 IIYNLIDEV
+507 IIYNLVDEV
-516 TDAARGLLEP
+516 EDAARGLLEP
-526 ERKMIVTGHANVLEV
+526 ERKVLVTGHANILEV
-541 FSHGKREQIAGLR
+541 FAHGKREQIAGVR
-554 VTDGM
+554 VTDGV

-566 RVVRRGDEIFDGA
+566 RVFRGGDEIFDGA

-584 HLKESVSELANSFE
+584 HLKDSVRELTNNFE
-598 GGVKIDGFHEYE
+598 GGIKVDGFHEYH

>member
-7 GQRNFRGGRRGRK
+7 QRGGPRGRGNRRNR
-20 STPDGPD
+20 SD
-27 GPGGARVVVEDK
+27 GPGGPGGQRVVVEDK
-39 TQRTPVELPAQTTV
+39 TPRSPVALPAQATV
-53 GELAEILEMGNVDT
+53 GELAEILEMTNVDT

-91 VATSFEIGVLK
+91 VAASFEIGVLK
-102 PKDREESAAATK
+102 PKDREESSAAVK
-114 VGVDDELTDEN
+114 VGTDEELTDEN
-125 AITRPPVITVLGHV
+125 SVTRPPVITVLGHV

-172 VKDDQPLT
+172 DRNGQQLT

-194 ASGAQVTDIAV
+194 ASGAQATDIAV
-205 LVVAADDGVMP
+205 LVIAADDGVMP

-227 AGVPIIVA
+227 ANVPIIVA
-235 INKTDAPG
+235 INKMDSPG
-243 ADLDRTNAQLAEHE
+243 ADLDRANAQLAEHE

-287 LLVAEIQELKANPN
+287 LLVAEIQELKANPE

-314 KSRGAIASVL
+314 RTRGAVASVL
-324 VRAGTVKTG
+324 VRSGTVRTG
-333 DNIVAGT
+333 DNVVAGM
-340 FRGRVK
+340 FRGRIK
-346 SMVDGFGDIVTEAGP
+346 SMMDGFGNVVKEAGP

-371 GIPAAGDQFDVVAT
+371 GIPAAGDQFDVVKN
-385 DRTGRDLVSTRERLA
+385 DRAGRDLVNTRERLA
-400 SKRKDTRAA
+400 SKRKDQRAA
-409 TTMAEVMRRVQL
+409 TTMAEVMRRVQQ

-440 AVHRAV
+440 AVQRAV

-467 ESDIL
+467 EADIL
-472 LASASGAVVMGFE
+472 LASASDAMVMGFE
-485 TTVEAGARRKAESE
+485 TSVEAGARRQADAE
-499 GITIRTYD
+499 GIAIRTYD

-516 TDAARGLLEP
+516 EDAARGLLEP
-526 ERKMIVTGHANVLEV
+526 ERKEVVLGHANVLEV
-541 FSHGKREQIAGLR
+541 FQHGKREQIAGVR
-554 VTDGM
+554 VTDGL

-566 RVVRRGDEIFDGA
+566 RVIRNGDTVFDGA

-584 HLKESVSELANSFE
+584 HLKDTVRELANNFE
-598 GGVKIDGFHEYE
+598 GGLMIDGFHEYQ
-610 EGDVLEGYEIQVTR
+610 EGDVLEGYEVQVTR

>member
-7 GQRNFRGGRRGRK
+7 QRSFKGRSKRRNR
-20 STPDGPD
+20 TD
-27 GPGGARVVVEDK
+27 GPGGAGGQRVVVEDK
-39 TQRTPVELPAQTTV
+39 TPRSPVALPAQATV
-53 GELAEILEMGNVDT
+53 GELAEILEMTNVDT

-91 VATSFEIGVLK
+91 VAASFEIGVLK

-114 VGVDDELTDEN
+114 VGVDDEMTDEN
-125 AITRPPVITVLGHV
+125 SVIRPPVITVLGHV

-172 VKDDQPLT
+172 EKNGQTLT

-194 ASGAQVTDIAV
+194 ASGAQATDIAV
-205 LVVAADDGVMP
+205 LVIAADDGVMP
-216 QTLEAIDHAKA
+216 QSLEAIDHARA

-235 INKTDAPG
+235 INKMDAPG
-243 ADLDRTNAQLAEHE
+243 ADIDRANAQLAEHE

-274 LKGDGID
+274 LKGEGID

-301 RPGIGVVIESHMD
+301 RSGLGVVIESHMD
-314 KSRGAIASVL
+314 RSRGAVASVL
-324 VRAGTVKTG
+324 VKSGTVKTG
-333 DNIVAGT
+333 DNIVAGM
-340 FRGRVK
+340 FRGRIK
-346 SMVDGFGDIVTEAGP
+346 SMIDGFGKVVTEAGP

-371 GIPAAGDQFDVVAT
+371 GTPAAGDQFEVVAN
-385 DRTGRDLVSTRERLA
+385 DRAGRDLVNTRERQA

-409 TTMAEVMRRVQL
+409 TTMAEVMRRVQQ
-421 SGAKEL
+421 SGSKEL
-427 LVVIKTGSHGSID
+427 LVVIKTGNHGSID
-440 AVHRAV
+440 AVQRAV
-446 EQVSSDEVQVRVLSA
+446 EQVSNDEVQVRVLSA

-467 ESDIL
+467 EADIL
-472 LASASGAVVMGFE
+472 LASASDAMVMGFE
-485 TTVEAGARRKAESE
+485 TSVESGARRQADSE
-499 GITIRTYD
+499 GIAIRTYD

-516 TDAARGLLEP
+516 EDAARGLLEP
-526 ERKMIVTGHANVLEV
+526 ERKMVVTGHASVLEV
-541 FSHGKREQIAGLR
+541 FQHGKREQIAGIR
-554 VTDGM
+554 VTDGN

-566 RVVRRGDEIFDGA
+566 RVIRGGDEIFDGA

-584 HLKESVSELANSFE
+584 HLKDSVRELANNFE
-598 GGVKIDGFHEYE
+598 GGVMIDGFHEYQE
-610 EGDVLEGYEIQVTR
+610 ADVLEGYEIQVTR

>member
-7 GQRNFRGGRRGRK
+7 QGNFRGRGRKRGRK
-20 STPDGPD
+20 SE
-27 GPGGARVVVEDK
+27 GPGGSGATHVVVEDTTPK
-39 TQRTPVELPAQTTV
+39 SPVELPPQATV
-53 GELAEILEMGNVDT
+53 GELAEILEMTNVDT

-80 NETVEFEIAAK
+80 NETVEFDVAAK
-91 VATSFEIGVLK
+91 VAASFEIGVLK
-102 PKDREESAAATK
+102 PKDREESSAAVK
-114 VGVDDELTDEN
+114 VGVDDDLTEEN
-125 AITRPPVITVLGHV
+125 SVTRPPVITVLGHV
-139 DHGKTTLLDAIRG
+139 DHGKTTLLDSIRG
-152 AKVVDTEA
+152 EKVVDSEA

-172 VKDDQPLT
+172 IKDDQRLT

-194 ASGAQVTDIAV
+194 ASGAQATDIAV
-205 LVVAADDGVMP
+205 LVVAADDGIMP

-227 AGVPIIVA
+227 ASVPIIIA
-235 INKTDAPG
+235 INKMDAPG
-243 ADLDRTNAQLAEHE
+243 ADLDRVNAQLAEHE

-287 LLVAEIQELKANPN
+287 LLVAEIQELKANPD

-314 KSRGAIASVL
+314 RSRGAVASVL
-324 VRAGTVKTG
+324 IRSGTVRNG
-333 DNIVAGT
+333 DNVVAGM

-346 SMVDGFGDIVTEAGP
+346 SMVDGFGEIVKEAGP

-385 DRTGRDLVSTRERLA
+385 DRKGRDLVTTRERLA
-400 SKRKDTRAA
+400 AKRRDTRAA
-409 TTMAEVMRRVQL
+409 TTMAEVMRRVQQ

-427 LVVIKTGSHGSID
+427 LIVVKTGSHGSID
-440 AVHRAV
+440 AVQRAV
-446 EQVSSDEVQVRVLSA
+446 EQVSNDEVQVRVLSA
-461 ASGAIN
+461 SSGAIN

-472 LASASGAVVMGFE
+472 LASASDAMVMGFE
-485 TTVEAGARRKAESE
+485 TTVEPGARKQAAAE
-499 GITIRTYD
+499 GIAIRLYD

-516 TDAARGLLEP
+516 EDAARGLLEP
-526 ERKMIVTGHANVLEV
+526 ERKVIVTGHANILEV
-541 FSHGKREQIAGLR
+541 FSHGKREQIAGIR

-566 RVVRRGDEIFDGA
+566 RVIRRGEEVFDGA

-584 HLKESVSELANSFE
+584 HLKESVRELANNFE

-610 EGDVLEGYEIQVTR
+610 EGDTLEGYEIQITR